1 MSGAS
6 AADARGGH
14 HGNDVTMRQT
24 PRMSP
29 SGPRPFLRNVRLVAR
44 REYRVRVRSR
54 AFVLS
59 TLLLAAVAAG
69 TGLVPILVRAMD
81 RGAVVRLAVHAG
93 DAALQG
99 LAIRSLDTV
108 LNGRTQLDP
117 TAKQA
122 WAIEPAA
129 DVPAARARVVRGD
142 LAGLLLVG
150 RDAAGTPSFEYVTN
164 APPGG
169 RQVILMRLATLAVAV
184 NDRVG
189 TVGGLVGGFRVTAAD
204 PSAPV
209 PQPETDAASRAIL
222 ATILVVLVFLTSVTY
237 GMWVATSVAEEKGSR
252 VMEVMLNAATPG
264 ELLGGKVLG
273 VGAAGLTQYAAIA
286 VPAVATLLLQAPLAR
301 LLLGDGGADDR
312 PLAGLT
318 GGILLAFGVF
328 FLLGFALSALLYAA
342 AGSLVSRQEDV
353 QQVALPMLLLSFGG
367 YIGAAIAT
375 NAPDAAWV
383 APLSLVPFF
392 SPYLMLVRLMV
403 GHVSAGEVALAVV
416 LLVAAIA
423 AALWLAIRVYRAGVL
438 LYGQRPT
445 LWAVVEAVRGR
456 R

>member
-1 MSGAS
+1 MSRPL
-6 AADARGGH
+6 ARGW
-14 HGNDVTMRQT
+14 
-24 PRMSP
+24 
-29 SGPRPFLRNVRLVAR
+29 
-44 REYRVRVRSR
+44 
-54 AFVLS
+54 S
-59 TLLLAAVAAG
+59 TG
-69 TGLVPILVRAMD
+69 
-81 RGAVVRLAVHAG
+81 
-93 DAALQG
+93 
-99 LAIRSLDTV
+99 S
-108 LNGRTQLDP
+108 
-117 TAKQA
+117 
-122 WAIEPAA
+122 
-129 DVPAARARVVRGD
+129 

-150 RDAAGTPSFEYVTN
+150 RDSAGTPSFEYVTS

-189 TVGGLVGGFRVTAAD
+189 TVAGLVGDFRVTAAD
-204 PSAPV
+204 PTAPV
-209 PQPETDAASRAIL
+209 QPIEADSASRSIL
-222 ATILVVLVFLTSVTY
+222 ATILVILVFITSVTY

-252 VMEVMLNAATPG
+252 VMEVMLNAATTG
-264 ELLGGKVLG
+264 ELLGGKVIG
-273 VGAAGLTQYAAIA
+273 VGAAGLTQYAAIV
-286 VPAVATLLLQAPLAR
+286 VPAVGVLLLQGPLAQ
-301 LLLGDGGADDR
+301 LLLGDSGSSDG
-312 PLAGLT
+312 PLVGLT
-318 GGILLAFGVF
+318 AGILVAFGAF

-367 YIGAAIAT
+367 YIAAAVAT
-375 NAPDAAWV
+375 GSPEAGWV

-403 GHVSAGEVALAVV
+403 GQVSPGEVIVAVA

-445 LWAVVEAVRGR
+445 LRTVIGAARGR

>member
-1 MSGAS
+1 
-6 AADARGGH
+6 
-14 HGNDVTMRQT
+14 
-24 PRMSP
+24 MSP
-29 SGPRPFLRNVRLVAR
+29 SDLGPFLRNVRLVAR

-69 TGLVPILVRAMD
+69 TGLVPILVRALD
-81 RGAVVRLAVHAG
+81 REAVVRLAVHAD

-150 RDAAGTPSFEYVTN
+150 RDAVGTPSFEYVTN

-169 RQVILMRLATLAVAV
+169 RQVVLMRLATLAVAV

-189 TVGGLVGGFRVTAAD
+189 TVGGLVGDFGVTAAD
-204 PSAPV
+204 PAAPV
-209 PQPETDAASRAIL
+209 PRPETDAASRAIL
-222 ATILVVLVFLTSVTY
+222 ATILVILVFITSVTY
-237 GMWVATSVAEEKGSR
+237 GMWVATSVAEEKSSR
-252 VMEVMLNAATPG
+252 VMEVMLNAATSG

-273 VGAAGLTQYAAIA
+273 VGAAGLTQYAAIV
-286 VPAVATLLLQAPLAR
+286 VPAVGVLILQAPLAR
-301 LLLGDGGADDR
+301 LLLGDGGADDG
-312 PLAGLT
+312 PLVGLT

-367 YIGAAIAT
+367 YMGAAIAT
-375 NAPDAAWV
+375 DAPDAAWV

-403 GHVSAGEVALAVV
+403 GHVSAGEVALAVA

-423 AALWLAIRVYRAGVL
+423 AALWMAIRVYRAGVL

-445 LWAVVEAVRGR
+445 LRAVVEAARVRR
-456 R
+456 

>member
-1 MSGAS
+1 VNASGL
-6 AADARGGH
+6 G
-14 HGNDVTMRQT
+14 
-24 PRMSP
+24 
-29 SGPRPFLRNVRLVAR
+29 PFLRNVRLVAR

-69 TGLVPILVRAMD
+69 TGLVPIVIRALD
-81 RGAVVRLAVHAG
+81 REAVVRLAVHAD
-93 DAALQG
+93 DAALQS

-108 LNGRTQLDP
+108 LNGKTQLDP
-117 TAKQA
+117 TAKQV

-129 DVPAARARVVRGD
+129 DVAAAHSRVVLGE

-150 RDAAGTPSFEYVTN
+150 RDAAGTPTFEYVTN

-169 RQVILMRLATLAVAV
+169 RQVVLMRLATLAVAV
-184 NDRVG
+184 NDKVG
-189 TVGGLVGGFRVTAAD
+189 TVGGLVGDFTVTPAD
-204 PSAPV
+204 PAAPV

-222 ATILVVLVFLTSVTY
+222 ATILVVLVFITSVTY

-252 VMEVMLNAATPG
+252 VMEVMLNAATSG

-273 VGAAGLTQYAAIA
+273 VGAAGLTQYTAIL
-286 VPAVATLLLQAPLAR
+286 VPAVVALTLQAPLAR
-301 LLLGDGGADDR
+301 LLLGEGGAGDR

-353 QQVALPMLLLSFGG
+353 QQVALPMLLLSFAG
-367 YIGAAIAT
+367 YIGAAVAT
-375 NAPDAAWV
+375 NAPDAGWV
-383 APLSLVPFF
+383 APLSVVPFF

-445 LWAVVEAVRGR
+445 LRAVVEAARER

>member
-1 MSGAS
+1 MG
-6 AADARGGH
+6 RVEIG
-14 HGNDVTMRQT
+14 QT

-29 SGPRPFLRNVRLVAR
+29 SGLGPFLRNVRLVAR

-69 TGLVPILVRAMD
+69 TGLVPILVRALD
-81 RGAVVRLAVHAG
+81 REAVVRLAVHAD
-93 DAALQG
+93 DAALQA
-99 LAIRSLDTV
+99 LAVRSLDTV

-117 TAKQA
+117 TARQA
-122 WAIEPAA
+122 WAIESAA

-169 RQVILMRLATLAVAV
+169 RQVVLMRLATLAVAV

-189 TVGGLVGGFRVTAAD
+189 TVGGLVGDFQVTAAD
-204 PSAPV
+204 PAAPV
-209 PQPETDAASRAIL
+209 PRPETDAASRAIL
-222 ATILVVLVFLTSVTY
+222 ATILVILVFITSVTY

-252 VMEVMLNAATPG
+252 VMEVMLNAATSG

-273 VGAAGLTQYAAIA
+273 VGAAGLTQYAAIV
-286 VPAVATLLLQAPLAR
+286 VPAVGVLIVQAPLAR
-301 LLLGDGGADDR
+301 LLLGDGGADDG
-312 PLAGLT
+312 PLVGLT

-367 YIGAAIAT
+367 YMGAAIAT

-403 GHVSAGEVALAVV
+403 GHVSAGEVALAVA

-445 LWAVVEAVRGR
+445 LRAVVEAARAR

>member
-1 MSGAS
+1 
-6 AADARGGH
+6 
-14 HGNDVTMRQT
+14 
-24 PRMSP
+24 MSP
-29 SGPRPFLRNVRLVAR
+29 SGLGPFLRNVRLVAR

-69 TGLVPILVRAMD
+69 TGLVPILVRALD
-81 RGAVVRLAVHAG
+81 REAVVRLAVHAD
-93 DAALQG
+93 DAALQD
-99 LAIRSLDTV
+99 LAVRSLDTV

-129 DVPAARARVVRGD
+129 DVPAARAQVVRGD

-150 RDAAGTPSFEYVTN
+150 RDAVGTPSFEYVTN

-169 RQVILMRLATLAVAV
+169 RQVVLMRLATLAVAV

-189 TVGGLVGGFRVTAAD
+189 TVGGLVGDFRVTAAD
-204 PSAPV
+204 PAAPV
-209 PQPETDAASRAIL
+209 PPVEADSASRAIL
-222 ATILVVLVFLTSVTY
+222 ATILVILVFITSVTY

-252 VMEVMLNAATPG
+252 VMELMLNAATSG

-273 VGAAGLTQYAAIA
+273 VGAAGLTQYAAIV
-286 VPAVATLLLQAPLAR
+286 VPAVGVLILQAPLAR
-301 LLLGDGGADDR
+301 LLLGDGGADDG
-312 PLAGLT
+312 PLVGLT

-353 QQVALPMLLLSFGG
+353 QQVALPMLFLSFGG
-367 YIGAAIAT
+367 YIAAAIAT

-392 SPYLMLVRLMV
+392 SPYLMLVRLMT
-403 GHVSAGEVALAVV
+403 GYVSAAEVAAAILL
-416 LLVAAIA
+416 LLVAIA

-438 LYGQRPT
+438 LYGQRPRLGT
-445 LWAVVEAVRGR
+445 VIAAARGR

>member
-1 MSGAS
+1 
-6 AADARGGH
+6 
-14 HGNDVTMRQT
+14 
-24 PRMSP
+24 MSP
-29 SGPRPFLRNVRLVAR
+29 SGLGPFLRNVRLVAR

-69 TGLVPILVRAMD
+69 TGLVPILVRALD
-81 RGAVVRLAVHAG
+81 REAVVRLAVHAD
-93 DAALQG
+93 DAALQA

-150 RDAAGTPSFEYVTN
+150 RDAVGTPSFEYVTN

-169 RQVILMRLATLAVAV
+169 RQVVLMRLATLAVAV

-189 TVGGLVGGFRVTAAD
+189 TVGGLVGDFQVTAAD
-204 PSAPV
+204 PAAPV
-209 PQPETDAASRAIL
+209 PRPETDAASRAIL
-222 ATILVVLVFLTSVTY
+222 ATILVILVFITSVTY

-252 VMEVMLNAATPG
+252 VMEVMLNAATSG

-273 VGAAGLTQYAAIA
+273 VGAAGLTQYAAIV
-286 VPAVATLLLQAPLAR
+286 VPAIGVLILQAPLAR
-301 LLLGDGGADDR
+301 LLLGDGGADDG
-312 PLAGLT
+312 PLVGLT

-367 YIGAAIAT
+367 YMGAAIAT

-403 GHVSAGEVALAVV
+403 GHVSAGEVALAVA

-445 LWAVVEAVRGR
+445 LRAVVEAARAR

>member
-1 MSGAS
+1 MG
-6 AADARGGH
+6 RVEIG
-14 HGNDVTMRQT
+14 QT

-29 SGPRPFLRNVRLVAR
+29 SDLGPFLRNVRLVAL

-69 TGLVPILVRAMD
+69 TGLVPILVRALD
-81 RGAVVRLAVHAG
+81 REAVVRLAVHAD
-93 DAALQG
+93 DAALQA

-150 RDAAGTPSFEYVTN
+150 RDAVGTPSFEYVTN

-169 RQVILMRLATLAVAV
+169 RQVVLMRLATLAVAV

-189 TVGGLVGGFRVTAAD
+189 TVGGLVGDFQVTAAD
-204 PSAPV
+204 PAAPV
-209 PQPETDAASRAIL
+209 PRPETDAASRAIL
-222 ATILVVLVFLTSVTY
+222 ATILVILVFITSVTY

-252 VMEVMLNAATPG
+252 VMEVMLNAATSG

-273 VGAAGLTQYAAIA
+273 VGAAGLTQYAAIV
-286 VPAVATLLLQAPLAR
+286 VPAIGVLILQAPLAR
-301 LLLGDGGADDR
+301 LLLGDGGADDG
-312 PLAGLT
+312 PLVGLT

-367 YIGAAIAT
+367 YMGAAIAT

-403 GHVSAGEVALAVV
+403 GHVSAGEVALAVA

-445 LWAVVEAVRGR
+445 LRAVVEAARAR

>member
-1 MSGAS
+1 M
-6 AADARGGH
+6 
-14 HGNDVTMRQT
+14 
-24 PRMSP
+24 
-29 SGPRPFLRNVRLVAR
+29 RLVAG
-44 REYRVRVRSR
+44 REYRARVRSR

-69 TGLVPILVRAMD
+69 TGLVPILVRAID
-81 RGAVVRLAVHAG
+81 RGAVVGLAVHAD
-93 DAALQG
+93 DASLQA
-99 LAIRSLDTV
+99 LAIRSLETV

-117 TAKQA
+117 TAKDA

-129 DVPAARARVVRGD
+129 DVPAARARVVGGD
-142 LAGLLLVG
+142 LAGLLLVS
-150 RDAAGTPSFEYVTN
+150 RDAAGTPSFEYVTS
-164 APPGG
+164 AAPGG
-169 RQVILMRLATLAVAV
+169 RQALLVRLATLAVAV

-189 TVGGLVGGFRVTAAD
+189 TVGGLVGDFRVTAAD
-204 PSAPV
+204 PAAPV
-209 PQPETDAASRAIL
+209 AQPEVDAASGAIL
-222 ATILVVLVFLTSVTY
+222 ATILVILVFITSVTY

-252 VMEVMLNAATPG
+252 VMEVMLNAATSG
-264 ELLGGKVLG
+264 ELLGGKVVG
-273 VGAAGLTQYAAIA
+273 VGAAGLTQYAAIL
-286 VPAVATLLLQAPLAR
+286 VPAVGVLLLQAPLAR
-301 LLLGDGGADDR
+301 LLLGEGASDGP

-367 YIGAAIAT
+367 YIAAAIAT
-375 NAPDAAWV
+375 SAPDSGWV

-403 GHVSAGEVALAVV
+403 GHVTAAEVALAIA
-416 LLVAAIA
+416 LLVAAIGG
-423 AALWLAIRVYRAGVL
+423 ALWLAIRVYRAGVL

-445 LWAVVEAVRGR
+445 LRAVAEAARGGR
-456 R
+456 

>member
-1 MSGAS
+1 MDPGDIA
-6 AADARGGH
+6 
-14 HGNDVTMRQT
+14 QT
-24 PRMSP
+24 SRVSP
-29 SGPRPFLRNVRLVAR
+29 AGLGPFLRNVRLVAG

-59 TLLLAAVAAG
+59 TLLLAAVAAS
-69 TGLVPILVRAMD
+69 TGLVPILIRALD
-81 RGAVVRLAVHAG
+81 REAVVRLAVHAD

-99 LAIRSLDTV
+99 LAIQSLDTV
-108 LNGRTQLDP
+108 LNGRAQLDP

-122 WAIEPAA
+122 WSIEPTA

-142 LAGLLLVG
+142 LAGLLLVS
-150 RDAAGTPSFEYVTN
+150 RDSLGTPSFEYVTN

-189 TVGGLVGGFRVTAAD
+189 TVAGLVGDFRVTAAD
-204 PSAPV
+204 PGAPA
-209 PQPETDAASRAIL
+209 PQPEADSASRTIL
-222 ATILVVLVFLTSVTY
+222 ATILVILVFITSVTY
-237 GMWVATSVAEEKGSR
+237 GMWVATSVVEEKGSR
-252 VMEVMLNAATPG
+252 VMELMLNAATPG

-273 VGAAGLTQYAAIA
+273 VGAAGLTQYAAI
-286 VPAVATLLLQAPLAR
+286 VIPAVAALLLQAPLAR
-301 LLLGDGGADDR
+301 LLLGDGGADDG
-312 PLAGLT
+312 PLVGLT
-318 GGILLAFGVF
+318 GGILLAFGTF

-353 QQVALPMLLLSFGG
+353 QQVALPMLILSFGG

-375 NAPDAAWV
+375 GAPDAGWV

-403 GHVSAGEVALAVV
+403 GHVSAGEVALAVA
-416 LLVAAIA
+416 LLVAAIG

-445 LWAVVEAVRGR
+445 LEMVIGALRGR

>member
-44 REYRVRVRSR
+44 REHRVRVRSR

>member
-1 MSGAS
+1 
-6 AADARGGH
+6 
-14 HGNDVTMRQT
+14 
-24 PRMSP
+24 MSP
-29 SGPRPFLRNVRLVAR
+29 SGLGPFLRNVRLVAR

-81 RGAVVRLAVHAG
+81 RGAVVRLAVHAD

-222 ATILVVLVFLTSVTY
+222 ATILVILVFLTSVTY

-318 GGILLAFGVF
+318 SGILLAFGVF

-403 GHVSAGEVALAVV
+403 GHVSAGEVALAVA

-445 LWAVVEAVRGR
+445 LRAVVEAAR
-456 R
+456 RSR

>member
-1 MSGAS
+1 
-6 AADARGGH
+6 
-14 HGNDVTMRQT
+14 
-24 PRMSP
+24 MSP

-44 REYRVRVRSR
+44 REHRVRVRSR

>member
-1 MSGAS
+1 
-6 AADARGGH
+6 
-14 HGNDVTMRQT
+14 
-24 PRMSP
+24 MSP
-29 SGPRPFLRNVRLVAR
+29 GGLFPFARNVRLVAR

-69 TGLVPILVRAMD
+69 TGLIPILVRALD
-81 RGAVVRLAVHAG
+81 RGAVVRLAVHA
-93 DAALQG
+93 DDPALQS
-99 LAIRSLDTV
+99 LAVRSLDTV

-117 TAKQA
+117 TARQA
-122 WAIEPAA
+122 WAIEPDVDVA
-129 DVPAARARVVRGD
+129 DGRARVVSGA

-150 RDAAGTPSFEYVTN
+150 RDATGTPTFDYVTN

-169 RQVILMRLATLAVAV
+169 RQVVLMRLATLAVAV

-189 TVGGLVGGFRVTAAD
+189 TVGGLVGAFRVTAAD
-204 PSAPV
+204 PAAPV
-209 PQPETDAASRAIL
+209 PQPEGDAASRTIL
-222 ATILVVLVFLTSVTY
+222 ATILVVLVFITSVTY

-273 VGAAGLTQYAAIA
+273 VGAAGLTQYAAIV
-286 VPAVATLLLQAPLAR
+286 VPAVGVLILQAPLAR
-301 LLLGDGGADDR
+301 LILGDGATDDG

-318 GGILLAFGVF
+318 GGILLAFGAF

-375 NAPDAAWV
+375 GAPDAAWV
-383 APLSLVPFF
+383 APLSVVPFF

-403 GHVSAGEVALAVV
+403 GHVAAGEVALAVV
-416 LLVAAIA
+416 LLVAAITV
-423 AALWLAIRVYRAGVL
+423 ALWMAVRVYRAGVL

-445 LWAVVEAVRGR
+445 LGALVRAIRGR
-456 R
+456 P

>member
-1 MSGAS
+1 
-6 AADARGGH
+6 
-14 HGNDVTMRQT
+14 
-24 PRMSP
+24 MSP
-29 SGPRPFLRNVRLVAR
+29 SGLGPFLRNVRLVAR

-69 TGLVPILVRAMD
+69 TGLVPILVRVLD
-81 RGAVVRLAVHAG
+81 REAVVRLAVHAD
-93 DAALQG
+93 DAALQA

-129 DVPAARARVVRGD
+129 DVPAARAQVVRGD

-150 RDAAGTPSFEYVTN
+150 RDAVGTPSFEYVTN

-169 RQVILMRLATLAVAV
+169 RQVVLMRLATLAVAV

-189 TVGGLVGGFRVTAAD
+189 TVGGLVGDFQVTAAD
-204 PSAPV
+204 PAAPV
-209 PQPETDAASRAIL
+209 PRPETDAASRAIL
-222 ATILVVLVFLTSVTY
+222 ATILVILVFITSVTY

-252 VMEVMLNAATPG
+252 VMELMLNAATSG

-273 VGAAGLTQYAAIA
+273 VGAAGLTQYAAIV
-286 VPAVATLLLQAPLAR
+286 VPAVGVLIVQAPLAR
-301 LLLGDGGADDR
+301 LLLGDGGADDG
-312 PLAGLT
+312 PLVGLT

-367 YIGAAIAT
+367 YIAAAIAT

-403 GHVSAGEVALAVV
+403 GHVSAGEVALAVA

-445 LWAVVEAVRGR
+445 LRAVVEAARAR

>member
-1 MSGAS
+1 MRI
-6 AADARGGH
+6 DK
-14 HGNDVTMRQT
+14 TMQT
-24 PRMSP
+24 PRLKAAGV
-29 SGPRPFLRNVRLVAR
+29 GPFVRNVVLVAR
-44 REYRVRVRSR
+44 REYRVRVHSR

-59 TLLLAAVAAG
+59 TLLLAGVAAG
-69 TGLVPILVRAMD
+69 TGLVPIAVQALD
-81 RGAVVRLAVHAG
+81 RGAVVRLAVHAE
-93 DAALQG
+93 DATLEG
-99 LAIRSLDTV
+99 LAVRSLDTV

-117 TAKQA
+117 TARQV

-129 DVPAARARVVRGD
+129 DIAVARAGVVRGS

-150 RDAAGTPSFEYVTN
+150 RDATGTPTFEYVTN

-169 RQVILMRLATLAVAV
+169 RQVTLMRLATLAVSV
-184 NDRVG
+184 NDRIG
-189 TVGGLVGGFRVTAAD
+189 TIGGLVGEFRVSAAD
-204 PSAPV
+204 PDAPV
-209 PQPETDAASRAIL
+209 PQSEGDSASRTIL
-222 ATILVVLVFLTSVTY
+222 ATILIILVFITSVTY

-273 VGAAGLTQYAAIA
+273 VGAAGLTQYAAI
-286 VPAVATLLLQAPLAR
+286 VLPAVGTLFLQAPLAR
-301 LLLGDGGADDR
+301 LLLGDGGADDG
-312 PLAGLT
+312 PLVGLT
-318 GGILLAFGVF
+318 GGILLAFGAF

-367 YIGAAIAT
+367 YIGAAIAAG
-375 NAPDAAWV
+375 APDAAWV
-383 APLSLVPFF
+383 APLSVVPFF
-392 SPYLMLVRLMV
+392 SPYVMLVRIMV
-403 GHVSAGEVALAVV
+403 GHVTVGEVTLAVA

-445 LWAVVEAVRGR
+445 LATLIEAVRGR
-456 R
+456 

>member
-1 MSGAS
+1 
-6 AADARGGH
+6 
-14 HGNDVTMRQT
+14 
-24 PRMSP
+24 MSP
-29 SGPRPFLRNVRLVAR
+29 SGLGPFLRNVRLVAR

-69 TGLVPILVRAMD
+69 TGLVPILVRVLD
-81 RGAVVRLAVHAG
+81 REAVVRLAVHAD
-93 DAALQG
+93 DAALQD
-99 LAIRSLDTV
+99 LAVRSLDTV

-129 DVPAARARVVRGD
+129 DVPAARAQVVRGD

-150 RDAAGTPSFEYVTN
+150 RDAVGTPSFEYVTN

-169 RQVILMRLATLAVAV
+169 RQVVLMRLATLAVAV

-189 TVGGLVGGFRVTAAD
+189 TVGGLVGDFQVTAAD
-204 PSAPV
+204 PGAPV
-209 PQPETDAASRAIL
+209 PRPDTDAASRAIL
-222 ATILVVLVFLTSVTY
+222 ATILVILVFITSVTY

-252 VMEVMLNAATPG
+252 VMEVMLNAATSG

-273 VGAAGLTQYAAIA
+273 VGAAGLTQYAAIV
-286 VPAVATLLLQAPLAR
+286 VPAVGVLILQAPLAR
-301 LLLGDGGADDR
+301 LLLGDGGADDG
-312 PLAGLT
+312 PLVGLT

-367 YIGAAIAT
+367 YMGAAIAT

-383 APLSLVPFF
+383 APLSMVPFF

-403 GHVSAGEVALAVV
+403 GHVSAGEVALAVA

-445 LWAVVEAVRGR
+445 LRAVVEAARAR

>member
-1 MSGAS
+1 
-6 AADARGGH
+6 
-14 HGNDVTMRQT
+14 
-24 PRMSP
+24 MSP
-29 SGPRPFLRNVRLVAR
+29 SDLGPFLRNVRLVAR

-69 TGLVPILVRAMD
+69 TGLVPILVRALD
-81 RGAVVRLAVHAG
+81 REAVVRLAVHAD
-93 DAALQG
+93 DAALQD
-99 LAIRSLDTV
+99 LAVRSLDTV

-150 RDAAGTPSFEYVTN
+150 RDAVGTPSFEYVTN

-169 RQVILMRLATLAVAV
+169 RQVVLMRLATLAVAV

-189 TVGGLVGGFRVTAAD
+189 TVGGLVGDFGVTAAD
-204 PSAPV
+204 PAAPV
-209 PQPETDAASRAIL
+209 PRPETDAASRAIL
-222 ATILVVLVFLTSVTY
+222 ATILVILVFITSVTY
-237 GMWVATSVAEEKGSR
+237 GMWVATSVAEEKSSR
-252 VMEVMLNAATPG
+252 VMEVMLNAATSG

-273 VGAAGLTQYAAIA
+273 VGAAGLTQYAAIV
-286 VPAVATLLLQAPLAR
+286 VPAVGVLILQAPLAR
-301 LLLGDGGADDR
+301 LLLGDGGADDG
-312 PLAGLT
+312 PLVGLT

-367 YIGAAIAT
+367 YMGAAIAT

-403 GHVSAGEVALAVV
+403 GHVSAGEVALAVA

-423 AALWLAIRVYRAGVL
+423 AALWMAIRVYRAGVL

-445 LWAVVEAVRGR
+445 LRAVVEAARAR

>member
-1 MSGAS
+1 M
-6 AADARGGH
+6 
-14 HGNDVTMRQT
+14 
-24 PRMSP
+24 
-29 SGPRPFLRNVRLVAR
+29 RPFLRNVRLVAG

-59 TLLLAAVAAG
+59 TLLLAAVAVG
-69 TGLVPILVRAMD
+69 TGFVPILVRALD
-81 RGAVVRLAVHAG
+81 RGAVVHLAVHA
-93 DAALQG
+93 DDSALQT

-117 TAKQA
+117 TARDA
-122 WAIEPAA
+122 WAIEPVA
-129 DVPAARARVVRGD
+129 DVAAARARVVEGS

-150 RDAAGTPSFEYVTN
+150 RDSAGTPSFEYVTS

-189 TVGGLVGGFRVTAAD
+189 TVAGLVGDFRVTAAD

-209 PQPETDAASRAIL
+209 QPIEADSASRSIL
-222 ATILVVLVFLTSVTY
+222 ATILVILVFITSVTY

-252 VMEVMLNAATPG
+252 VMEVMLNAATTG
-264 ELLGGKVLG
+264 ELLGGKVIG
-273 VGAAGLTQYAAIA
+273 VGAAGLTQYAAIV
-286 VPAVATLLLQAPLAR
+286 VPAVGVLLLQGPLAQ
-301 LLLGDGGADDR
+301 LLLGDSGSSDG
-312 PLAGLT
+312 PLVGLT
-318 GGILLAFGVF
+318 AGILVAFGAF

-367 YIGAAIAT
+367 YIAAAIAT
-375 NAPDAAWV
+375 GSPEAAWV

-403 GHVSAGEVALAVV
+403 GQVSPGEVILAAA

-445 LWAVVEAVRGR
+445 LRTVIGAARGR
-456 R
+456 H

>member
-1 MSGAS
+1 
-6 AADARGGH
+6 
-14 HGNDVTMRQT
+14 
-24 PRMSP
+24 MSP
-29 SGPRPFLRNVRLVAR
+29 SDLGPFLRNVRLVAL

-69 TGLVPILVRAMD
+69 TGLVPILVRALD
-81 RGAVVRLAVHAG
+81 REAVVRLAVHAD
-93 DAALQG
+93 DAALQS

-150 RDAAGTPSFEYVTN
+150 RDAVGTPSFEYVTN

-169 RQVILMRLATLAVAV
+169 RQVVLMRLATLAVAV

-189 TVGGLVGGFRVTAAD
+189 TVGGLVGDFQVTAAD
-204 PSAPV
+204 PAAPV
-209 PQPETDAASRAIL
+209 PRPETDAASRAIL
-222 ATILVVLVFLTSVTY
+222 ATILVILVFITSVTY

-252 VMEVMLNAATPG
+252 VMEVMLNAATSG

-273 VGAAGLTQYAAIA
+273 VGAAGLTQYAAIV
-286 VPAVATLLLQAPLAR
+286 VPAIGVLILQAPLAR
-301 LLLGDGGADDR
+301 LLLGDGGADDG
-312 PLAGLT
+312 PLVGLT

-367 YIGAAIAT
+367 YMGAAIAT

-403 GHVSAGEVALAVV
+403 GHVSAGEVALAVA

-445 LWAVVEAVRGR
+445 LRAVVEAARAR

>member
-1 MSGAS
+1 M
-6 AADARGGH
+6 
-14 HGNDVTMRQT
+14 
-24 PRMSP
+24 
-29 SGPRPFLRNVRLVAR
+29 RPFLRNVRLVAG

-59 TLLLAAVAAG
+59 TFLLAAIAFG
-69 TGLVPILVRAMD
+69 TGFVPILVRALD
-81 RGAVVRLAVHAG
+81 RGAVVHLAVHA
-93 DAALQG
+93 DDPALQA

-117 TAKQA
+117 TARQA

-129 DVPAARARVVRGD
+129 DAAAARERVVDGSV
-142 LAGLLLVG
+142 AGLLVVG
-150 RDAAGTPSFEYVTN
+150 RDAAGTPSFEYVTS

-169 RQVILMRLATLAVAV
+169 RQVVLMRLATLAVAV

-189 TVGGLVGGFRVTAAD
+189 TVAGLVGDFRVTAAD
-204 PSAPV
+204 PTAPV
-209 PQPETDAASRAIL
+209 QPIEADSASRTIL
-222 ATILVVLVFLTSVTY
+222 ATILVILVFITSVTY

-252 VMEVMLNAATPG
+252 VMEVMLNAATTG
-264 ELLGGKVLG
+264 ELLGGKVIG
-273 VGAAGLTQYAAIA
+273 VGAAGLTQYAAI
-286 VPAVATLLLQAPLAR
+286 VIPAAGVLLLQAPLAQ
-301 LLLGDGGADDR
+301 LLLGESGSGGG
-312 PLAGLT
+312 PLVGLT
-318 GGILLAFGVF
+318 AGILVAFGAF

-367 YIGAAIAT
+367 YIAAAIAT
-375 NAPDAAWV
+375 GSPEAAWV

-403 GHVSAGEVALAVV
+403 GQVSPGEVILAVV

-445 LWAVVEAVRGR
+445 LRTVIGAARGR

>member
-1 MSGAS
+1 MPTLSP
-6 AADARGGH
+6 RGLG
-14 HGNDVTMRQT
+14 
-24 PRMSP
+24 
-29 SGPRPFLRNVRLVAR
+29 PFLRNVRLVAG

-69 TGLVPILVRAMD
+69 TGVVPILVRAMD
-81 RGAVVRLAVHAG
+81 RNAVVRLAVHAD

-108 LNGRTQLDP
+108 LNGRAQIDP
-117 TAKQA
+117 TTRQA
-122 WAIEPAA
+122 WAIDPAA

-150 RDAAGTPSFEYVTN
+150 RDAEGTPSFDYVTN

-189 TVGGLVGGFRVTAAD
+189 TVAGLVGDFRVTAAD
-204 PSAPV
+204 PAAPAE
-209 PQPETDAASRAIL
+209 PLEADSASRAIL
-222 ATILVVLVFLTSVTY
+222 ATILVILVFITSVTY

-252 VMEVMLNAATPG
+252 VMEVMLNAATTG

-273 VGAAGLTQYAAIA
+273 VGAAGLTQYAAIV
-286 VPAVATLLLQAPLAR
+286 VPAVAALALQGPLAR
-301 LLLGDGGADDR
+301 LLLGEGAADDG
-312 PLAGLT
+312 PLVGLT
-318 GGILLAFGVF
+318 GGILVAFAVF

-367 YIGAAIAT
+367 YIAAAIAT
-375 NAPDAAWV
+375 GSPDASWV

-392 SPYLMLVRLMV
+392 SPYLMLVRLMT
-403 GHVSAGEVALAVV
+403 GHVSAAEVAIAIVL
-416 LLVAAIA
+416 LLVAIV

-445 LWAVVEAVRGR
+445 LGTVIAAARGR

>member
-1 MSGAS
+1 
-6 AADARGGH
+6 
-14 HGNDVTMRQT
+14 
-24 PRMSP
+24 MSP
-29 SGPRPFLRNVRLVAR
+29 SGLGPFLRNVRLVAR

-69 TGLVPILVRAMD
+69 TGLVPILVRALD
-81 RGAVVRLAVHAG
+81 HEAVVRLAVHAD
-93 DAALQG
+93 DAALQA

-108 LNGRTQLDP
+108 LDGRTQLDP

-150 RDAAGTPSFEYVTN
+150 RDAVGTPSFEYVTN

-169 RQVILMRLATLAVAV
+169 RQVVLMRLATLAVAV

-189 TVGGLVGGFRVTAAD
+189 TVGGLVGDFQVTAAD
-204 PSAPV
+204 PAAPV
-209 PQPETDAASRAIL
+209 PRPETDAASRAIL
-222 ATILVVLVFLTSVTY
+222 ATILVILVFITSVTY

-252 VMEVMLNAATPG
+252 VMEVMLNAATSG

-273 VGAAGLTQYAAIA
+273 VGAAGLTQYAAIV
-286 VPAVATLLLQAPLAR
+286 VPAVGVLILQAPLAR
-301 LLLGDGGADDR
+301 LLLGDGGADDG
-312 PLAGLT
+312 PLVGLT

-367 YIGAAIAT
+367 YIAAAIAA

-403 GHVSAGEVALAVV
+403 GHVSAGEVALAIA

-445 LWAVVEAVRGR
+445 LRAVVEAARGR

>member
-1 MSGAS
+1 MGRVKA
-6 AADARGGH
+6 
-14 HGNDVTMRQT
+14 VQT
-24 PRMSP
+24 PRP
-29 SGPRPFLRNVRLVAR
+29 SQGALGPFLRNVRLVAR

-59 TLLLAAVAAG
+59 TILLAAVAVGA
-69 TGLVPILVRAMD
+69 GLVPILVRALD
-81 RGAVVRLAVHAG
+81 RGAVVRLAVHAD

-99 LAIRSLDTV
+99 LAVRSLDTV

-117 TAKQA
+117 TARQA
-122 WAIEPAA
+122 WSIEPAP
-129 DVPAARARVVRGD
+129 DVPAARARVVRGG

-189 TVGGLVGGFRVTAAD
+189 TVGGLVGDFRVTAAD
-204 PSAPV
+204 PAAPV
-209 PQPETDAASRAIL
+209 PQPEADAASRTIL
-222 ATILVVLVFLTSVTY
+222 ATILVILVFITSVTY

-252 VMEVMLNAATPG
+252 VMEVMLNAATAG
-264 ELLGGKVLG
+264 ELLGGKVVG
-273 VGAAGLTQYAAIA
+273 VGAAGLTQYLAIVA
-286 VPAVATLLLQAPLAR
+286 PAVGMLILQAPLAR
-301 LLLGDGGADDR
+301 LLLGDGGADDG
-312 PLAGLT
+312 PLVGLT
-318 GGILLAFGVF
+318 GGILVAFGAF

-367 YIGAAIAT
+367 YIGAAIA
-375 NAPDAAWV
+375 AGSPDAAWV

-403 GHVSAGEVALAVV
+403 GHVSAGEVVLAIA

-445 LWAVVEAVRGR
+445 LGTLVEAARGR

>member
-1 MSGAS
+1 
-6 AADARGGH
+6 
-14 HGNDVTMRQT
+14 
-24 PRMSP
+24 MSP
-29 SGPRPFLRNVRLVAR
+29 GALGPFLRNVRLVAR
-44 REYRVRVRSR
+44 REYGVRVRSR

-59 TLLLAAVAAG
+59 TLLLAAVAVG

-81 RGAVVRLAVHAG
+81 RNAVVRLAVHA
-93 DAALQG
+93 DDTALQG
-99 LAIRSLDTV
+99 LSIRSLDTV
-108 LNGRTQLDP
+108 LNGRTQIDP
-117 TAKQA
+117 TTRQA

-129 DVPAARARVVRGD
+129 DVPAARASVVRGD

-169 RQVILMRLATLAVAV
+169 RQAILMRLATLAVAV

-189 TVGGLVGGFRVTAAD
+189 TVAGLVGDFRVTAAD
-204 PSAPV
+204 PAAPV
-209 PQPETDAASRAIL
+209 QPLEAESASRAIL
-222 ATILVVLVFLTSVTY
+222 ATILVILVFITSVTY

-252 VMEVMLNAATPG
+252 VMEVMLNAATTG

-273 VGAAGLTQYAAIA
+273 VGAAGLTQYIAII
-286 VPAVATLLLQAPLAR
+286 VPAVAALVLQGPLAR
-301 LLLGDGGADDR
+301 LLLGEGGADDG
-312 PLAGLT
+312 PLVGLT
-318 GGILLAFGVF
+318 GGILVAFVVF

-367 YIGAAIAT
+367 YIAAAIAT
-375 NAPDAAWV
+375 GSPDASWV
-383 APLSLVPFF
+383 APLSVIPFF
-392 SPYLMLVRLMV
+392 SPYLMLVRLMT
-403 GHVSAGEVALAVV
+403 GHVSAGEVALAIA
-416 LLVAAIA
+416 LLVVAIV

-445 LWAVVEAVRGR
+445 LGTVIAAARGGR
-456 R
+456 

>member
-1 MSGAS
+1 M
-6 AADARGGH
+6 
-14 HGNDVTMRQT
+14 
-24 PRMSP
+24 
-29 SGPRPFLRNVRLVAR
+29 AR

-117 TAKQA
+117 TGKQA

-129 DVPAARARVVRGD
+129 DVLAARARVVRGD

-273 VGAAGLTQYAAIA
+273 VGAAGLTQYVAIA

-403 GHVSAGEVALAVV
+403 GHVSAGEVALAVA

>member
-1 MSGAS
+1 MQLPAVSP
-6 AADARGGH
+6 RGLG
-14 HGNDVTMRQT
+14 
-24 PRMSP
+24 
-29 SGPRPFLRNVRLVAR
+29 PFLRNVRLVAG

-59 TLLLAAVAAG
+59 TLLLAAVAVG
-69 TGLVPILVRAMD
+69 TGLVPVLVRAMD
-81 RGAVVRLAVHAG
+81 RNAVVRLAVHA
-93 DAALQG
+93 DDSALQG

-108 LNGRTQLDP
+108 LNGRTQIDP
-117 TAKQA
+117 TTRQA
-122 WAIEPAA
+122 WAIEPAS
-129 DVPAARARVVRGD
+129 DLPDARARVVRGE

-150 RDAAGTPSFEYVTN
+150 RDAAGTPSFEYLTN
-164 APPGG
+164 APAGG

-189 TVGGLVGGFRVTAAD
+189 TVAGLVGDFRITAAD
-204 PSAPV
+204 PAAPV
-209 PQPETDAASRAIL
+209 QPLEAESASRAIL
-222 ATILVVLVFLTSVTY
+222 ATILVILVFITSVTY

-252 VMEVMLNAATPG
+252 VMEVMLNAATTG

-273 VGAAGLTQYAAIA
+273 VGAAGLTQYTAIV
-286 VPAVATLLLQAPLAR
+286 VPAVAALVLQDPLAR
-301 LLLGDGGADDR
+301 LLLGEGGAGDG
-312 PLAGLT
+312 PLVGLT
-318 GGILLAFGVF
+318 GGILLAFAVF

-367 YIGAAIAT
+367 YIAAAIAT
-375 NAPDAAWV
+375 GSPDAAWV
-383 APLSLVPFF
+383 APLSVIPFF
-392 SPYLMLVRLMV
+392 SPYLMLVRLMT
-403 GHVSAGEVALAVV
+403 GHVSAGEVGIAIL
-416 LLVAAIA
+416 LLVVAIG

-445 LWAVVEAVRGR
+445 LGMVIGAARGR

>member
-1 MSGAS
+1 
-6 AADARGGH
+6 
-14 HGNDVTMRQT
+14 
-24 PRMSP
+24 MSP
-29 SGPRPFLRNVRLVAR
+29 SDLGPFLRNVRLVAR

-69 TGLVPILVRAMD
+69 TGLVPILVRALD
-81 RGAVVRLAVHAG
+81 REAVVRLAVHAD
-93 DAALQG
+93 DAALQD
-99 LAIRSLDTV
+99 LAVRSLDTV

-150 RDAAGTPSFEYVTN
+150 RDAVGTPSFEYVTN

-169 RQVILMRLATLAVAV
+169 RQVVLMRLATLAVAV

-189 TVGGLVGGFRVTAAD
+189 TVGGLVGDFGVTAAD
-204 PSAPV
+204 PAAPV
-209 PQPETDAASRAIL
+209 PRPDTDAASRAIL
-222 ATILVVLVFLTSVTY
+222 ATILVILVFITSVTY
-237 GMWVATSVAEEKGSR
+237 GMWVATSVAEEKSSR
-252 VMEVMLNAATPG
+252 VMEVMLNAATSG

-273 VGAAGLTQYAAIA
+273 VGAAGLTQYAAIV
-286 VPAVATLLLQAPLAR
+286 VPAVGVLILQAPLAR
-301 LLLGDGGADDR
+301 LLLGDGGADDG
-312 PLAGLT
+312 PLVGLT

-367 YIGAAIAT
+367 YMGAAIAT

-403 GHVSAGEVALAVV
+403 GHVSAGEVALAVA

-445 LWAVVEAVRGR
+445 LRAVVEAARAR

>member
-1 MSGAS
+1 
-6 AADARGGH
+6 
-14 HGNDVTMRQT
+14 
-24 PRMSP
+24 MSP
-29 SGPRPFLRNVRLVAR
+29 SDLGPFLRNVRLVAR

-69 TGLVPILVRAMD
+69 TGLVPILVRALD
-81 RGAVVRLAVHAG
+81 REAVVRLAVHAD
-93 DAALQG
+93 DAALQD
-99 LAIRSLDTV
+99 LAVRSLDTV

-150 RDAAGTPSFEYVTN
+150 RDAVGTPSFEYVTN

-169 RQVILMRLATLAVAV
+169 RQVVLMRLATLAVAV

-189 TVGGLVGGFRVTAAD
+189 TVGGLVGDFGVTAAD
-204 PSAPV
+204 PAAPV
-209 PQPETDAASRAIL
+209 PRPETDAASRAIL
-222 ATILVVLVFLTSVTY
+222 ATILVILVFITSVTY
-237 GMWVATSVAEEKGSR
+237 GMWVATSVAEEKSSR
-252 VMEVMLNAATPG
+252 VMEVMLNAATSG

-273 VGAAGLTQYAAIA
+273 VGAAGLTQYAAIV
-286 VPAVATLLLQAPLAR
+286 VPAVGVLILQAPLAR
-301 LLLGDGGADDR
+301 LLLGDGGADDG
-312 PLAGLT
+312 PLVGLT

-367 YIGAAIAT
+367 YMGAAIAT
-375 NAPDAAWV
+375 DAPDAAWV

-403 GHVSAGEVALAVV
+403 GHVSAGEVALAVA

-445 LWAVVEAVRGR
+445 LRAVVEAARVRR
-456 R
+456 

>member
-1 MSGAS
+1 
-6 AADARGGH
+6 
-14 HGNDVTMRQT
+14 
-24 PRMSP
+24 MSP
-29 SGPRPFLRNVRLVAR
+29 GGLGPFVRNVRLVAR

-69 TGLVPILVRAMD
+69 TGMIPILVRALD
-81 RGAVVRLAVHAG
+81 RGAVVRLAVHA
-93 DAALQG
+93 DDPALQE
-99 LAIRSLDTV
+99 LAVRSLGTV
-108 LNGRTQLDP
+108 LNGQTQLDP
-117 TAKQA
+117 TARQA
-122 WAIEPAA
+122 WAIEPGA
-129 DVPAARARVVRGD
+129 DVAEARARVVSGA

-150 RDAAGTPSFEYVTN
+150 RDAAGTPTFEYVTN

-189 TVGGLVGGFRVTAAD
+189 TVGGLVGDFRVTAAD
-204 PSAPV
+204 PAAPV
-209 PQPETDAASRAIL
+209 PQPEGDAASRTIL
-222 ATILVVLVFLTSVTY
+222 ATILVVLVFITSVTY

-273 VGAAGLTQYAAIA
+273 VGAAGLTQYVAIV
-286 VPAVATLLLQAPLAR
+286 VPAVVVLLVQAPLAR
-301 LLLGDGGADDR
+301 LLLGDGATDDG
-312 PLAGLT
+312 PLVGLT
-318 GGILLAFGVF
+318 GGILVAFGAF

-375 NAPDAAWV
+375 GAPDAAWV
-383 APLSLVPFF
+383 APLSVIPFF

-403 GHVSAGEVALAVV
+403 GRVSAGEVALAVA
-416 LLVAAIA
+416 LLLAAIA
-423 AALWLAIRVYRAGVL
+423 VALWMAVRVYRAGVL

-445 LWAVVEAVRGR
+445 VAALARAIRGR
-456 R
+456 P

>member
-1 MSGAS
+1 
-6 AADARGGH
+6 
-14 HGNDVTMRQT
+14 
-24 PRMSP
+24 MSP
-29 SGPRPFLRNVRLVAR
+29 SGLGPFLRNVRLVAR
-44 REYRVRVRSR
+44 REYRARVRSR

-69 TGLVPILVRAMD
+69 TGLVPILVRALD
-81 RGAVVRLAVHAG
+81 REAVVRLAVHAD
-93 DAALQG
+93 DAALQA

-150 RDAAGTPSFEYVTN
+150 RDAVGTPSFEYVTN

-169 RQVILMRLATLAVAV
+169 RQVVLMRLATLAVAV

-189 TVGGLVGGFRVTAAD
+189 TVGGLVGDFQVTAAD
-204 PSAPV
+204 PAAPV
-209 PQPETDAASRAIL
+209 PRPETDAASRAIL
-222 ATILVVLVFLTSVTY
+222 ATILVILVFITSVTY

-252 VMEVMLNAATPG
+252 VMEVMLNAATSG

-273 VGAAGLTQYAAIA
+273 VGAAGLTQYAAIV
-286 VPAVATLLLQAPLAR
+286 VPAIGVLILQAPLAR
-301 LLLGDGGADDR
+301 LLLGDGGADDG
-312 PLAGLT
+312 PLVGLT

-367 YIGAAIAT
+367 YIAAAIAT

-403 GHVSAGEVALAVV
+403 GHVSAGEVALAVA

-445 LWAVVEAVRGR
+445 LRAVVEAARAR

>member
-1 MSGAS
+1 
-6 AADARGGH
+6 
-14 HGNDVTMRQT
+14 
-24 PRMSP
+24 MSP
-29 SGPRPFLRNVRLVAR
+29 SGLGPFLRNVRLVAR

-69 TGLVPILVRAMD
+69 TGLVPILVRALD
-81 RGAVVRLAVHAG
+81 REAVVRLAVHAD
-93 DAALQG
+93 DAALQA

-150 RDAAGTPSFEYVTN
+150 RDAVGTPSFEYVTN

-169 RQVILMRLATLAVAV
+169 RQVVLMRLATLAVAV

-189 TVGGLVGGFRVTAAD
+189 TVGGLVGDFQVTAAD
-204 PSAPV
+204 PAAPV
-209 PQPETDAASRAIL
+209 PRPETDAASRAIL
-222 ATILVVLVFLTSVTY
+222 ATILVILVFITSVTY

-252 VMEVMLNAATPG
+252 VMEVMLNAATSG

-273 VGAAGLTQYAAIA
+273 VGAAGLTQYAAIV
-286 VPAVATLLLQAPLAR
+286 VPAVGVLILQAPLAR
-301 LLLGDGGADDR
+301 LLLGDGGADDG
-312 PLAGLT
+312 PLVGLT

-367 YIGAAIAT
+367 YIAAAIAT

-403 GHVSAGEVALAVV
+403 GHVSAGEVALAVA

-445 LWAVVEAVRGR
+445 LRAVVEAARAR

>member
-1 MSGAS
+1 
-6 AADARGGH
+6 
-14 HGNDVTMRQT
+14 
-24 PRMSP
+24 MSP
-29 SGPRPFLRNVRLVAR
+29 GGLGPFVRNVRLVAR

-69 TGLVPILVRAMD
+69 TGLIPILVRVLD
-81 RGAVVRLAVHAG
+81 RGAVVRLAVHA
-93 DAALQG
+93 DDPALQG
-99 LAIRSLDTV
+99 LAVRSLDTV

-117 TAKQA
+117 TAGQA
-122 WAIEPAA
+122 WAIEPTA
-129 DVPAARARVVRGD
+129 DVANARGRVVSGA

-150 RDAAGTPSFEYVTN
+150 RDATGTPTFDYLTN

-189 TVGGLVGGFRVTAAD
+189 TVGGLVGAFRVTAAD
-204 PSAPV
+204 PAAPV
-209 PQPETDAASRAIL
+209 PQPEGDAASRTIL
-222 ATILVVLVFLTSVTY
+222 VTILVVLVFITSVTY

-273 VGAAGLTQYAAIA
+273 VGAAGLTQYAAIV
-286 VPAVATLLLQAPLAR
+286 VPAVGVLILQAPLAH
-301 LLLGDGGADDR
+301 LVLGEGATDDG
-312 PLAGLT
+312 PLVGLT
-318 GGILLAFGVF
+318 GGILLAFGAF

-375 NAPDAAWV
+375 GAPDAAWV

-403 GHVSAGEVALAVV
+403 GHVAAGEVALAVA
-416 LLVAAIA
+416 LLVAAITI
-423 AALWLAIRVYRAGVL
+423 ALWMAVRVYRAGVL

-445 LWAVVEAVRGR
+445 FGALVRAIRGR
-456 R
+456 P

>member
-1 MSGAS
+1 MR
-6 AADARGGH
+6 DRCPDRH
-14 HGNDVTMRQT
+14 HGNDVTMSQI
-24 PRMSP
+24 PRANP
-29 SGPRPFLRNVRLVAR
+29 SRFGPFLRNVRLVAR

-69 TGLVPILVRAMD
+69 AGLVPILVRALD
-81 RGAVVRLAVHAG
+81 RGAVVRLAVHAE
-93 DAALQG
+93 DAALQDV
-99 LAIRSLDTV
+99 AIRSLDTV

-129 DVPAARARVVRGD
+129 DVTAARARVAHGG

-150 RDAAGTPSFEYVTN
+150 RDAVGTPSFEYVTN

-189 TVGGLVGGFRVTAAD
+189 TVGGLVGDFRVTAAD
-204 PSAPV
+204 PTTPV
-209 PQPETDAASRAIL
+209 PQPETDAASRMIL
-222 ATILVVLVFLTSVTY
+222 ATILIVLVFITSVTY

-252 VMEVMLNAATPG
+252 VMEVMLNAATSG

-273 VGAAGLTQYAAIA
+273 VGAAGLTQYMAIV
-286 VPAVATLLLQAPLAR
+286 VPAVVALVLQAPLAR
-301 LLLGDGGADDR
+301 LLLGDGGADDG
-312 PLAGLT
+312 PLVGLT
-318 GGILLAFGVF
+318 GGILLLFGVF

-367 YIGAAIAT
+367 YIGAAIAA

-403 GHVSAGEVALAVV
+403 GHVSAGEVLLAVA

-445 LWAVVEAVRGR
+445 LRAVVEAVRGR